1 MPTGGCAS
9 GLKENVSDASD
20 GVATLGGIRE
30 PVFFFFFFFLVVLFF
45 GGEADVGAS
54 KYVPNKR
61 GGCSL

>member
-9 GLKENVSDASD
+9 GPKENVSDASD
-20 GVATLGGIRE
+20 GVATLGGIKE
-30 PVFFFFFFFLVVLFF
+30 PVFFFFFFFGGFVF

-54 KYVPNKR
+54 KYVPHKR